1 MATANERLNDKSND
15 SEPTAPRVP
24 KDLLLVIFVH
34 GFKGTD
40 STFGSF
46 PSRLEHI
53 LTETMD
59 NAAVECIIFP
69 AYETKGEL
77 NAAVERFADWL
88 TTLTVQKEVAHGGGA
103 GVAKIVLCGHSMGG
117 LLAADALRA
126 FIKSRPDEGAPLWPR
141 VIGCIAF
148 DTPYLGLHPFVFKNS
163 ATRVAEVADTA
174 RTIASDVLYFM
185 GKNPDSSQA
194 KPNPSL
200 RQIAPATESESES
213 TSKSTGWARWAPAAY
228 AVGGAI
234 AAGAA
239 AGTAYWRR
247 EDISSGY
254 NWAFDHMKYVGKLW
268 DEEGMRKRLDDLM
281 LAEQRGIIFKLFYV
295 LLPPS
300 PPSFPSPRTFVVLP
314 SRSSP
319 AFSNYIISK
328 NSIASDEVQGHM
340 GMFEPTQNDGYYEL
354 GLQTVKIIREAAAR
368 SGMRSTVPT

>member
-1 MATANERLNDKSND
+1 MATANEKLNVEGNND
-15 SEPTAPRVP
+15 EPAVPDVP
-24 KDLLLVIFVH
+24 KDLLLIIFIH

-59 NAAVECIIFP
+59 NVAVECIVFP

-77 NAAVERFADWL
+77 TAAVERFVDWL

-103 GVAKIVLCGHSMGG
+103 GAAKIVLCGHSMGG
-117 LLAADALRA
+117 LLAADALCA
-126 FIKSRPDEGAPLWPR
+126 LIKSRPDEGAPLWPR

-163 ATRVAEVADTA
+163 ATRAAEVADTA
-174 RTIASDVLYFM
+174 RTVVSDVLWFM
-185 GKNPDSSQA
+185 GKNRDSPQA
-194 KPNPSL
+194 KSNPSL
-200 RQIAPATESESES
+200 PQIAAATESESS
-213 TSKSTGWARWAPAAY
+213 SKSTGWARWAPSAY
-228 AVGGAI
+228 VVGGAI

-239 AGTAYWRR
+239 AGAAYWRR
-247 EDISSGY
+247 EDITSGY
-254 NWAFDHMKYVGKLW
+254 NWAFGHMKYVGTLW
-268 DEEGMRKRLDDLM
+268 DGEGMTKRLDNLL
-281 LAEQRGIIFKLFYV
+281 LAEKQGIIFKMFYV

-328 NSIASDEVQGHM
+328 NSVATDEIQAHTGL
-340 GMFEPTQNDGYYEL
+340 FEPNTNDGYYEL
-354 GLQTVKIIREAAAR
+354 GLETAKIIREAAAR
-368 SGMRSTVPT
+368 SGMHSTVPT